1 MTTLHLN
8 SEIDLEQIIH
18 SMGKL
23 DNQELEKVLGRLS
36 MVLAQRKAPNVSAKE
51 ASLLQKINR
60 SISPV
65 SQQRHQFLSQKLDAE
80 VLTVDEH
87 IELTGLIDDAELAD
101 AERLDALVEL
111 SNLRKVSLE
120 QLMLELNISA
130 PEAQLVHG

>member
-51 ASLLQKINR
+51 TSLLKKINR
-60 SISPV
+60 SMSSV
-65 SQQRHQFLSQKLDAE
+65 DQQRYQHLSQKLAAE
-80 VLTVDEH
+80 TLTDDEH
-87 IELTGLIDDAELAD
+87 TELTGLIDSAELAD
-101 AERLDALVEL
+101 AERLNALVEL
-111 SNLRKVSLE
+111 SGLRKVSLE
-120 QLMLELNISA
+120 QLMLELNIKA
-130 PEAQLVHG
+130 PEPQFIHG

>member
-101 AERLDALVEL
+101 AERLDALVKL